1 MRNVVVQQFVTI
13 DGFAAGPNG
22 ELDFVNETSAAADP
36 TTGEFVEDQLVFV
49 DAIDTILL
57 GAVTYRMFA
66 AYWPEQ
72 TVETQGIA
80 DALNG
85 TPKVVFSR
93 TLQRA
98 PWGDWEEAR
107 VVAGSASDEVRRL
120 KEQPGGDMVVWG
132 SLTLGE
138 SLERDGLVDEYR
150 LFVCPVVL
158 GQGKRLFGES
168 SPTRWMNRLETKTYD
183 DVVSVRYRSTGA

>member
-1 MRNVVVQQFVTI
+1 
-13 DGFAAGPNG
+13 
-22 ELDFVNETSAAADP
+22 
-36 TTGEFVEDQLVFV
+36 
-49 DAIDTILL
+49 
-57 GAVTYRMFA
+57 MFA

-72 TVETQGIA
+72 TVETQRIA

-93 TLQRA
+93 TLERA

-107 VVAGSASDEVRRL
+107 VVAGPASEEVRRL

-132 SLTLGE
+132 SLTLAE

-158 GQGKRLFGES
+158 GRGKRLFGES
-168 SPTRWMNRLETKTYD
+168 SPTRWMNRLDTKTYD

>member
-1 MRNVVVQQFVTI
+1 MRKVVVQQFVTI

-22 ELDFVNETSAAADP
+22 EIDFINETSAAADA
-36 TTGEFVEDQLVFV
+36 TAGELVEDQLAFV
-49 DAIDTILL
+49 SAIDTILL
-57 GAVTYRMFA
+57 GAITYRMFA

-72 TVETQGIA
+72 TVETQGVA
-80 DALNG
+80 DALNA

-93 TLQRA
+93 TLERA

-107 VVAGSASDEVRRL
+107 VVAGPASEEVRRL

-132 SLTLGE
+132 SLTLAE
-138 SLERDGLVDEYR
+138 SLERDALVDEYR

-183 DVVSVRYRSTGA
+183 NVVSVRYRLAGA

>member
-1 MRNVVVQQFVTI
+1 MRNVIVQQFVTI
-13 DGFAAGPNG
+13 DGFAAGVNG
-22 ELDFVNETSAAADP
+22 ELDFVNETAAAADP
-36 TTGEFVEDQLVFV
+36 TGGEFVEDQLAFIGT
-49 DAIDTILL
+49 IDTILL
-57 GAVTYRMFA
+57 GRVTYQMFA
-66 AYWPEQ
+66 EYWPEQ

-80 DALNG
+80 DALNS
-85 TPKVVFSR
+85 TPRVVFSR
-93 TLQRA
+93 TIERA

-107 VVAGSASDEVRRL
+107 VVAGPASEEVRRL
-120 KEQPGGDMVVWG
+120 KEQEGGDMVVWG
-132 SLTLGE
+132 SLTLTE

-168 SPTRWMNRLETKTYD
+168 SPTRSMNRLETKTYD